1 MANFKLDVDG
11 DGIALITWDMAD
23 RSMNVINT
31 GVIEELGALVDKV
44 AADSAI
50 KGAVVTSGKD
60 AFCGGADLTMLEG
73 MGAVFA
79 NLVRTKGEE
88 AAAAFVF
95 DESRKAVAG
104 LSTAR
109 DVRQAMGVRAQRY
122 GYGRRLRVRACVPLS
137 GRCRQPENHG
147 SVFLK

>member
-1 MANFKLDVDG
+1 MLV
-11 DGIALITWDMAD
+11 IAVITWDMAD
-23 RSMNVINT
+23 RSMNVITT

-50 KGAVVTSGKD
+50 KGAVATSGKD

-88 AAAAFVF
+88 AALI
-95 DESRKAVAG
+95 S
-104 LSTAR
+104 STPR
-109 DVRQAMGVRAQRY
+109 TTCRSMQT
-122 GYGRRLRVRACVPLS
+122 CKIPLII
-137 GRCRQPENHG
+137 PLN
-147 SVFLK
+147 